1 MFLFYFSSASFLS
14 WHHHWGAKSIT
25 VNSSWKELVGQACL
39 PSPKMFHHNFS
50 PQYRWDNDG
59 GETHLKIEAMRHIS
73 LNLIKWEYTLLG
85 QKKKKNQ
92 VKDQLRESS
101 WGSRNS
107 WECPEERHKH
117 SPLLGGSGLIAQQL
131 TAPWTPHHSQIL
143 GNVPSQFQPIP
154 ITGRGK
160 FIRRRENRPTPYARN

>member
-1 MFLFYFSSASFLS
+1 MFLFYFGSASFLS

-25 VNSSWKELVGQACL
+25 VNSSWKGLVRQACL

-50 PQYRWDNDG
+50 PQYGWDNDG

-85 QKKKKNQ
+85 QKKKIRLKTSSGRAPEALETVEN
-92 VKDQLRESS
+92 VLRETQ
-101 WGSRNS
+101 
-107 WECPEERHKH
+107 H

-160 FIRRRENRPTPYARN
+160 FIRRRENRPTSYARN

>member
-1 MFLFYFSSASFLS
+1 MFLFYFGSASFLS

-25 VNSSWKELVGQACL
+25 VNSSWKGLVRQACL

-50 PQYRWDNDG
+50 PQYGWDNDG

-85 QKKKKNQ
+85 QKKKNQ

-107 WECPEERHKH
+107 WECPERDAALTVAGRQWTDCSATNRSVNSTSFSNSGKCSISIPTYTNNRER
-117 SPLLGGSGLIAQQL
+117 
-131 TAPWTPHHSQIL
+131 QIY
-143 GNVPSQFQPIP
+143 QKE
-154 ITGRGK
+154 GK
-160 FIRRRENRPTPYARN
+160 QTNFLC